1 MDWKIEYFSDA
12 VQREILALPAGLL
25 ARYIHLTD
33 RMIGFG
39 PNLGMPHTRSI
50 DKGLFELRL
59 KATEGIARV
68 FFFARTGQCIMMLHQ
83 FMKKSQKTPPKEI
96 KIARRRMKEMQ
107 NA

>member
-1 MDWKIEYFSDA
+1 MGWKIEYFSDA

-39 PNLGMPHTRSI
+39 PNLGMLHTSSM
-50 DKGLFELRL
+50 DKGWFELRL
-59 KATEGIARV
+59 KAAEGIARV
-68 FFFARTGQCIMMLHQ
+68 FFFVRTGQRIVMLHQ
-83 FMKKSQKTPPKEI
+83 FVKKSQKTPTREI
-96 KIARRRMKEMQ
+96 NLARRRMKEMQ

>member
-1 MDWKIEYFSDA
+1 MDWKIEYFSDT

-33 RMIGFG
+33 RMIDFG
-39 PNLGMPHTRSI
+39 PNLGMPHTSSM

-59 KATEGIARV
+59 KAAEGIARV
-68 FFFARTGQCIMMLHQ
+68 FFFARMVQRIVMLHQ
-83 FMKKSQKTPPKEI
+83 FVKKSQKTPAKEI
-96 KIARRRMKEMQ
+96 NIARRRMKEMQ